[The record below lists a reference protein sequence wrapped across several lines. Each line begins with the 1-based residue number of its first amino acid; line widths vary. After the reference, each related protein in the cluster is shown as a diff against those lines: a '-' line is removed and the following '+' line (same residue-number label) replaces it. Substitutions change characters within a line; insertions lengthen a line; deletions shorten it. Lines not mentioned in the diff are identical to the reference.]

1 VLRVNERWGEGA
13 LLCWGGLE
21 EGGPRGKVPSFLALS
36 LASRFL
42 QAFFTR
48 LVVPKSWKTQV
59 LPRGHDKLSAGHCLQ
74 CLPSPK

>member
-1 VLRVNERWGEGA
+1 VELMH
-13 LLCWGGLE
+13 GGLE

-42 QAFFTR
+42 QAFSTR

-59 LPRGHDKLSAGHCLQ
+59 LSRGHDKLSAGHYLQ
-74 CLPSPK
+74 YLPSSK